1 MPYYFLSLAQYVLVL
16 VPVMVLVL
24 GQVLV
29 RVLILVLEAVLMRN
43 FRGLG
48 QNADNRRSVV

>member
-29 RVLILVLEAVLMRN
+29 PVLILVLEAVLMRN